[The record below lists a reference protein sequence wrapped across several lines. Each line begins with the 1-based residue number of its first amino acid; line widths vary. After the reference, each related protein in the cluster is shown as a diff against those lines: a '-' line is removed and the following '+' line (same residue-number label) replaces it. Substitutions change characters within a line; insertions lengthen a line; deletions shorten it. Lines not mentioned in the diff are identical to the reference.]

1 MSDIVVFWHE
11 LVSTAEKTHPT
22 KVTTDCGN
30 YYRQKILS
38 KTLLYIITKTVLAG
52 KYHEE

>member
-38 KTLLYIITKTVLAG
+38 KTLLYIIAKTVLAG